1 MNKLKLLFNYLG
13 FLLKSKNE
21 HGIQSP
27 FVFELYTQIIKDDQ
41 KYYCFDDIESIRAML
56 LLSKQKINVTDLGA
70 GSKVHSS
77 TERRIANITKFSSK
91 PPKYGQLLF
100 RLANRFKPSSII
112 EIGTSVGIS
121 TMYLAAHNSKCTVHT
136 IEGCPNITK
145 IAKVNFKKIG
155 YNNIKIY
162 NDSFENALPTIISQ
176 HETLDFVYFDGNHTK
191 AATLSYFNKCVE
203 KASVKSVFI
212 FDDIYW
218 SDEMKAAWEEIKK
231 HPKVTTTI
239 DVFVFG
245 MVLFNT
251 DLSKENFVLRY

>member
-1 MNKLKLLFNYLG
+1 MNKMKMFINYFG

-21 HGIQSP
+21 HSIQSP
-27 FVFELYTQIIKDDQ
+27 FVFELYTQIIKDNQ

-56 LLSKQKINVTDLGA
+56 LLSKQKINVADLGA
-70 GSKVHSS
+70 GSKVQSS
-77 TERRIANITKFSSK
+77 TERRIASITKYSSK
-91 PPKYGQLLF
+91 PAKYGQLLF
-100 RLANRFKPSSII
+100 KLANRFKPSSII

-121 TMYLAAHNSKCTVHT
+121 TMYLAAHSSKCTVHT

-155 YNNIKIY
+155 YNNIRIY

-176 HETLDFVYFDGNHTK
+176 HDVLDFVYFDGNHTK
-191 AATLSYFNKCVE
+191 IATLSYFNACVE
-203 KASVKSVFI
+203 KVADKSIFV

-218 SDEMKAAWEEIKK
+218 SDEMKAAWKEIKS

-239 DVFVFG
+239 DIYGFGIVF
-245 MVLFNT
+245 FNT
-251 DLSKENFVLRY
+251 ALSKENFVLRY